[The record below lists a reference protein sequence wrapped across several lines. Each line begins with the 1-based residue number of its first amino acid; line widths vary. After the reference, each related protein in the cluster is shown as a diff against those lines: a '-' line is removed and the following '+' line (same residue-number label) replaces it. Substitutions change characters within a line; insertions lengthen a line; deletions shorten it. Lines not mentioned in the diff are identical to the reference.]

1 MTEDE
6 LYMNSKAEGR
16 RIRAVFRH
24 PDAEPRAVVQI
35 AHGMSEHIGRYGSF
49 MTFLAENGIASAG
62 HDHLGHGLSALSED
76 DFGFFAEEG
85 GASAVVRDIRSVTI
99 ECKRRFPGLPV
110 FLLGHSMGS
119 FFVRRFLSLYSGET
133 AGAIL
138 LGTGWFPAPLAST
151 GLIIAKAVCRFKGD
165 RALSPLLD
173 SLVLGRC
180 AKAFPEDGLA
190 WLSKDPEVVKAYRA
204 DPLCGRPLRA
214 GGYRDF
220 FEILLSVAQEE
231 DYDGIR
237 KTLPV
242 LVASGERDPIGGKR
256 AVEKIAGEYR
266 RLDLH
271 DVTDLVFPGDR
282 HEILNEVD
290 GDEVR
295 AALLGWL
302 NAHIR

>member
-1 MTEDE
+1 M
-6 LYMNSKAEGR
+6 
-16 RIRAVFRH
+16 
-24 PDAEPRAVVQI
+24 
-35 AHGMSEHIGRYGSF
+35 
-49 MTFLAENGIASAG
+49 
-62 HDHLGHGLSALSED
+62 
-76 DFGFFAEEG
+76 
-85 GASAVVRDIRSVTI
+85 
-99 ECKRRFPGLPV
+99 
-110 FLLGHSMGS
+110 
-119 FFVRRFLSLYSGET
+119 
-133 AGAIL
+133 
-138 LGTGWFPAPLAST
+138 
-151 GLIIAKAVCRFKGD
+151 
-165 RALSPLLD
+165 
-173 SLVLGRC
+173 LGRC

-190 WLSKDPEVVKAYRA
+190 WLSKAPEVLKAYRA

-256 AVEKIAGEYR
+256 AVEKVAAEYR

-282 HEILNEVD
+282 HEILNETD